1 MTRRSRRT
9 SRDEPPETNLA
20 IDLMSSP
27 PAGSVPPPRAPSAS
41 PRRRWLP
48 TAIGTTILGAALVFF
63 IDRPAE
69 LWLARHREAHE
80 PAWLFDGMQWVTE
93 LGRSTWTFILAAI
106 LLVAGL
112 LTRRARLA
120 GGAVVLA
127 ASVALAGIL
136 ANLAKFL
143 IGRSRPKMLRESGIF
158 DLDPF
163 SATYDW
169 NSFPSGHASTGGAI
183 AGALWILLPRW
194 RPLWALV
201 GLAIPLSRV
210 VVGAHYLGDALVG
223 GVLGAVAGVVL
234 AETAPRWLPRNW
246 RGRCTSGPPPQR
258 A

>member
-1 MTRRSRRT
+1 
-9 SRDEPPETNLA
+9 
-20 IDLMSSP
+20 MSSP

-69 LWLARHREAHE
+69 LWLARHREAHQ

>member
-1 MTRRSRRT
+1 
-9 SRDEPPETNLA
+9 
-20 IDLMSSP
+20 MSSP
-27 PAGSVPPPRAPSAS
+27 PAGSVPPPHAPAAS
-41 PRRRWLP
+41 WRRRWLP
-48 TAIGTTILGAALVFF
+48 TAIGTAILGTAFVFL

-69 LWLARHREAHE
+69 LWLARHREANE

-158 DLDPF
+158 DLDPL

-183 AGALWILLPRW
+183 AGVLWILLPRF

-201 GLAIPLSRV
+201 GVAIPLSRV

-246 RGRCTSGPPPQR
+246 RGRCTSGPPPRR

>member
-1 MTRRSRRT
+1 
-9 SRDEPPETNLA
+9 
-20 IDLMSSP
+20 MSSP
-27 PAGSVPPPRAPSAS
+27 PAGSVPPPRPPSAS

>member
-1 MTRRSRRT
+1 
-9 SRDEPPETNLA
+9 
-20 IDLMSSP
+20 MSSP